1 MNPTEIQ
8 TPDIEIPVDAGTREQ
23 YARIRAGAM
32 SELEFFRLIHADGVV
47 NDFLNVKGFEIML
60 NEYLKLGIK
69 GTLVA
74 VDLDYFKNFND
85 NQGHPAGD
93 DLLRLAG
100 KILYEQTRTTE
111 ADEIIREKR
120 KTKHAA
126 LDLLARAGDEFL
138 VFLVEAKGDDAV
150 EAAERI
156 RIAIEVKT
164 KTEFP
169 NYNRRQTMS
178 LGLSEILN
186 RDGVENIRQ
195 RADQALYQAKKGKE
209 SLNPADSI
217 VLV

>member
-1 MNPTEIQ
+1 MNQTEVQ
-8 TPDIEIPVDAGTREQ
+8 TPNIEIPVDARTRKQ
-23 YARIRAGAM
+23 YARIQNGEM

-69 GTLVA
+69 GTLIA

-100 KILYEQTRTTE
+100 NILYEQTRTTE
-111 ADEIIREKR
+111 ANEIIQEQR

-156 RIAIEVKT
+156 RVAIEIEAKT
-164 KTEFP
+164 KFP
-169 NYNRRQTMS
+169 NYNNRQTMS
-178 LGLSEILN
+178 LGLSPVKDDDDVRSL
-186 RDGVENIRQ
+186 RQ
-195 RADQALYQAKKGKE
+195 RADQSLYEAKKGKQ

-217 VLV
+217 VLF